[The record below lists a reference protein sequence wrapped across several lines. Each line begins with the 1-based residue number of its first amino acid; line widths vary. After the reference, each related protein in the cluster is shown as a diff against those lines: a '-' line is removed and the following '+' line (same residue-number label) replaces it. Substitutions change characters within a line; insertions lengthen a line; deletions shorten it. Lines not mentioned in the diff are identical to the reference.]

1 MNNFRKKIK
10 MMFNQFFF
18 VFLRKNNDFA
28 FTDPS
33 IEKSAYTGHFEFQK
47 MQMLNKK
54 LLFSG
59 PLDGTGGLYFFSTI
73 ETSKEDIEKLLQQDP
88 LIKIGLFNAEV
99 HKFFTPAFMMQVLE
113 KEDDVIINFFNNVIH
128 SN

>member
-1 MNNFRKKIK
+1 MALFIT
-10 MMFNQFFF
+10 FNEFFF
-18 VFLRKNNDFA
+18 VFLRKNNDFT
-28 FTDPS
+28 FTDTS
-33 IEKSAYTGHFEFQK
+33 AEKSAYAGHFEFQK
-47 MQMLNKK
+47 QQMLNKK

-59 PLDGTGGLYFFSTI
+59 PLDGTTE

>member
-1 MNNFRKKIK
+1 
-10 MMFNQFFF
+10 
-18 VFLRKNNDFA
+18 
-28 FTDPS
+28 
-33 IEKSAYTGHFEFQK
+33 
-47 MQMLNKK
+47 MLNKK